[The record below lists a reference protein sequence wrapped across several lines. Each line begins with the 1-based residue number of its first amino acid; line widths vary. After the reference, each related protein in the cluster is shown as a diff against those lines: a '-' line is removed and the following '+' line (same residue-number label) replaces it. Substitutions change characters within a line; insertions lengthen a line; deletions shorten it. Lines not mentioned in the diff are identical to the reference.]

1 MPESCKGGLYPLRL
15 TPLLKEKV
23 WGGPRLRRM
32 FGPEEP
38 AERRIGE
45 VWTAWDKLPIEN
57 GPLAGARISDLVRA
71 QPLAVLGSRLA
82 QARPCAF
89 PLLAKFIDASEML
102 SVQVHPDDDYAHR
115 CEAAPYGKAEAWYVL
130 EVDPGAR
137 LIHGV
142 RKKLSRAEAEQAVTA
157 GNLQDQLESIEVE
170 PGDVIWN
177 PPGSIHALGP
187 GILLFELQQSSDLTY
202 RLYDWDRR
210 DPGRP
215 LHVGKALDVA
225 HLEPNLT
232 HKIPSLAIQEP
243 GGERAFLCTD
253 RRIAAERWRV
263 RTRMVQRPQGRCFH
277 LLTILEGMGT
287 LEVDHPETSLSMR
300 PGQSVLVPAEID
312 EYALRAEGGPLVV
325 INGYVPDLAV
335 DVAGPLRAAGFS
347 DAQIGRLSGESRSAD
362 GPGDPQDGQ

>member
-1 MPESCKGGLYPLRL
+1 
-15 TPLLKEKV
+15 
-23 WGGPRLRRM
+23 M
-32 FGPEEP
+32 FRPEEP

-45 VWTAWDKLPIEN
+45 VWTAWDELPIDN
-57 GPLAGARISDLVRA
+57 GPLAGARLADLVRA
-71 QPLAVLGSRLA
+71 QPLAMLGSGLA
-82 QARPCAF
+82 DTQPCAF

-102 SVQVHPDDDYAHR
+102 SVQVHPDDGYAR
-115 CEAAPYGKAEAWYVL
+115 RWEAKSFGKAEMWYVL

-142 RKKLSRAEAEQAVTA
+142 RSKLSRVEAEQAIAA

-215 LHVGKALDVA
+215 LHLGKALDVA

-232 HKIPSLAIQEP
+232 HKIPTLSIQEP
-243 GGERAFLCTD
+243 GAECTFLCAD
-253 RRIAAERWRV
+253 RRFAAELWRP
-263 RTRMVQRPQGRCFH
+263 RTRVVQRPQGRCFH
-277 LLTILEGMGT
+277 LLTVLEGMGA
-287 LEVDHPETSLSMR
+287 LEVDRPAASLSMR
-300 PGQSVLVPAEID
+300 PGQSILVPAEID
-312 EYALRAEGGPLVV
+312 EYALRVERGPLAV
-325 INGYVPDLAV
+325 IKGYVPDLLA
-335 DVAGPLRAAGFS
+335 DVAAPLRAAGFS
-347 DAQIGRLSGESRSAD
+347 DTQIGRLSGESRPVD
-362 GPGDPQDGQ
+362 GLGCSQDG